1 MNPEMQGASA
11 EALWMIEASAGTG
24 KTYRLVGEVLLAV
37 LRGIELRQVL
47 VVTFTN
53 KATAELSQRLQSK
66 LIELQAALA
75 APAVGNPGPPE
86 VLSREAAFKKAL
98 HIDGLRFDEA
108 MVPVWTDRVMAAMGS
123 LESASVMTI
132 HSFCQR
138 MLTRFGAE
146 LGRPE
151 SLQMVPDAAAA
162 RREIV
167 ENAFGSWLYGAA
179 NWDDGDLGRATGD
192 FLTEIAGLDV
202 AHAADLM
209 ERSVAYPNA
218 LVVSEWTDGNGA
230 PVPLELGPDEAL
242 VRFREAVVEGGRLL
256 AEQREV
262 AAALGP
268 LVQEIEAWEQARTS
282 GIEVL
287 APLSSDARYLRLLL
301 VSLDGLEEELSPESV
316 GVNKTKW
323 GALVFALEAL
333 NRGSALSSFSLN
345 PIKLVTPR
353 PKTVGAREALPAQ
366 VDLIRSG
373 ARWEQIDLWIS
384 KVFNMAP
391 LARAANEV
399 RTCWLRASGALWRA
413 RLQREGWL
421 TYDAMLSELETALH
435 SPEMGD
441 RLRAAI
447 RAEFQ
452 VCLVDEFQDTD
463 DIQWRALRRLFCEPP
478 NWGEKVVVEA
488 GRHFVLVGDP
498 KQSIYRFRGSDL
510 AVYREARK
518 IADDNQMLSSLTASF
533 RTSEP
538 LVHALN
544 VMFKGYRYGEDLPQ
558 WPFLNKDIEAPVIQ
572 SLATKQDATSALE
585 FVVVPSENKNAT
597 ASRVAAR
604 IARDRAERSGLDQ
617 AVLVRSHRDGALMEQ
632 ELADLQIRSR
642 RRELP
647 LMMTDEASTVMTWL
661 NFLAKPE
668 VERFR
673 RALALTPWLGWPV
686 ENLALVVRDGGRD
699 WASWLEQLDESRR
712 VFQQQGV
719 MAGFERLMQR
729 RSGWDYIASGWH
741 GEVQSDR
748 LRQVLTAIE
757 ARAAL
762 FGASPAE
769 LARWMS
775 DERSKEDDSEF
786 KVRAAAKEKELR
798 HEAVDIWTVH
808 AAKGLEASFVYL
820 PFLGRSADPDAKLCR
835 NTYIFG
841 FEHDAQDRR
850 WLDTRLFLKGSEL
863 KEGADPDLTVQTDE
877 HGSNLFAK
885 RRALLEV
892 EMEQARLGYVAMT
905 RARHRVVTWWLED
918 DVGAN
923 GMLAGIVVRQSP
935 ALRREQKRLQ
945 QSLKDA
951 SKDFAKKRAKRD
963 AGDTTQREKTYL
975 DAKVKFEGATAAASG
990 FVPEFWIGEKKH
1002 PYPDPAV
1009 LAKLGAQKSE
1019 GQAEFVLRK
1028 WAALAEAGSGN
1039 LKGRISVHRDEDPW
1053 YAAAAKLRKELAAA
1067 PVSGDA
1073 AEAALVQARRELAQ
1087 TWKVAAERAYAVAS
1101 TKRSFTSL
1109 SQQLKNKGKTQAA
1122 SEADV
1127 GEAVAERS
1135 DDEADSGT
1143 FSRDERWDGLAGKA
1157 FGNLVHSFYEELDF
1171 ESERSVDDEFD
1182 ALELLRR
1189 HASLHARGKLP
1200 TFETGS
1206 SWGLTLRDYLLA
1218 VLTVPLAGGGA
1229 GADCSLSE
1237 VSIDARADESS
1248 FDMRMY
1254 DTSSAAAEILK
1265 DFEGPEEWRRYFERL
1280 SNGLWDEKGIL
1291 TGKMDLVFAR
1301 PRADGSKRWFIADY
1315 KTNLVDPIRS
1325 AEGQYAQYEAHRL
1338 FEPMSKSDYL
1348 LQLLIY
1354 TVAWHQHL
1362 HTTLGADYDYDRD
1375 FGGVYYLYIRGMEQG
1390 SDRGQFFFKPPLA
1403 WVNKLSEAWGKKPP
1417 SANGEAAE

>member
-1 MNPEMQGASA
+1 MNPEMQGAST

-98 HIDGLRFDEA
+98 QIDGLRFDEA

-218 LVVSEWTDGNGA
+218 LVVSDWTDGNGA

-242 VRFREAVVEGGRLL
+242 VRFREAVIEGGRLL

-262 AAALGP
+262 AAALG
-268 LVQEIEAWEQARTS
+268 LLLQEIDVWDAALASKS
-282 GIEVL
+282 GSVV
-287 APLSSDARYLRLLL
+287 PLSPDARYLRLLFSRPKNQKQHRAPETAEVL
-301 VSLDGLEEELSPESV
+301 KKQRSKPVDAVVRWLS
-316 GVNKTKW
+316 GTD
-323 GALVFALEAL
+323 
-333 NRGSALSSFSLN
+333 LSSFPSE
-345 PIKLVTPR
+345 ISELVLPNATE
-353 PKTVGAREALPAQ
+353 PKTAAEFAEAVAETVSSAN
-366 VDLIRSG
+366 VDLVESYLRRLFD
-373 ARWEQIDLWIS
+373 ATELRTL
-384 KVFNMAP
+384 VN
-391 LARAANEV
+391 RA

-544 VMFKGYRYGEDLPQ
+544 VMFSKYNYNNDLPQ

-572 SLATKQDATSALE
+572 SLATKQDATAALE

-604 IARDRAERSGLDQ
+604 IARDRVERSGLDQ
-617 AVLVRSHRDGALMEQ
+617 AVLVRSHRDGALIEE
-632 ELADLQIRSR
+632 ELANLQIRSR

-647 LMMTDEASTVMTWL
+647 LMMTEEASTVMTWL

-686 ENLALVVRDGGRD
+686 EDLALVVRDGGSD

-757 ARAAL
+757 SRAAL

-820 PFLGRSADPDAKLCR
+820 PFLGRSADPDAKLCK

-841 FEHDAQDRR
+841 FEHDAQERR
-850 WLDTRLFLKGSEL
+850 WLDTRLFLKGAKL
-863 KEGADPDLTVQTDE
+863 KEGADPNPTVQTDE

-935 ALRREQKRLQ
+935 TLRREQKRVQ
-945 QSLKDA
+945 QELKEA
-951 SKDFAKKRAKRD
+951 TARAKQVEESL
-963 AGDTTQREKTYL
+963 AKLGGELTEKDL
-975 DAKVKFEGATAAASG
+975 AEAQAKIATATSN
-990 FVPEFWIGEKKH
+990 PHRLTSEFWIGIKPHKYSIAESPTAPGTPK
-1002 PYPDPAV
+1002 P
-1009 LAKLGAQKSE
+1009 LGP
-1019 GQAEFVLRK
+1019 AEFVLQK
-1028 WAALAEAGSGN
+1028 WAKLAEDGSDK
-1039 LKGRISVHRDEDPW
+1039 LQGRITVHRDEDPW
-1053 YAAAAKLRKELAAA
+1053 HAAAAKLRRELAAA

-1087 TWKVAAERAYAVAS
+1087 TWKVAADRAYAVAS

-1109 SQQLKNKGKTQAA
+1109 SQQLKNKGKSQAA
-1122 SEADV
+1122 SQADV

-1189 HASLHARGKLP
+1189 HASLHARGKLAS
-1200 TFETGS
+1200 FETGS
-1206 SWGLTLRDYLLA
+1206 GWGLTLRDYLLG
-1218 VLTVPLAGGGA
+1218 VLAVPLAGGEAGA
-1229 GADCSLSE
+1229 GCSLSE
-1237 VSIDARADESS
+1237 VTLDTRADESS
-1248 FDMRMY
+1248 FDMRMC

-1325 AEGQYAQYEAHRL
+1325 AEGQYAQYGAHRL

-1354 TVAWHQHL
+1354 TVAWHRHL
-1362 HTTLGADYDYDRD
+1362 EQTLGDDYDYDRD

-1403 WVNKLSEAWGKKPP
+1403 WVQKLSEAWGKRQP
-1417 SANGEAAE
+1417 SASGEAAE

>member
-1 MNPEMQGASA
+1 V
-11 EALWMIEASAGTG
+11 I
-24 KTYRLVGEVLLAV
+24 
-37 LRGIELRQVL
+37 
-47 VVTFTN
+47 
-53 KATAELSQRLQSK
+53 
-66 LIELQAALA
+66 
-75 APAVGNPGPPE
+75 
-86 VLSREAAFKKAL
+86 LSREQAFKKAL
-98 HIDGLRFDEA
+98 EIDGLIFRED
-108 MVPVWTDRVMAAMGS
+108 MVPVWTDRVMAAIGS

-192 FLTEIAGLDV
+192 FLTEIAGLDA

-209 ERSVAYPNA
+209 ERAVAYPNA

-230 PVPLELGPDEAL
+230 PVPLELEPDEAL
-242 VRFREAVVEGGRLL
+242 VRFREAVIEGGRFL
-256 AEQREV
+256 AERREV
-262 AAALGP
+262 AAG
-268 LVQEIEAWEQARTS
+268 VQLLLEEIEARDAIKADAS
-282 GIEVL
+282 GTG
-287 APLSSDARYLRLLL
+287 PSLSPNARYLRSL
-301 VSLDGLEEELSPESV
+301 VSESHALYSDRNPDLAKLPKGKTGLTGLWVKLMEASRTWITSEQLLNFPQGEGSIQAPRAHKEATAEE
-316 GVNKTKW
+316 
-323 GALVFALEAL
+323 FAQACASIRDAADAPL
-333 NRGSALSSFSLN
+333 
-345 PIKLVTPR
+345 
-353 PKTVGAREALPAQ
+353 
-366 VDLIRSG
+366 VDLWLSQLFDATELERLVNQ
-373 ARWEQIDLWIS
+373 A
-384 KVFNMAP
+384 
-391 LARAANEV
+391 

-478 NWGEKVVVEA
+478 NWGEKVVVEP

-510 AVYREARK
+510 AVYREARQ
-518 IADDNQMLSSLTASF
+518 IAADSKKLFSLKASF

-544 VMFKGYRYGEDLPQ
+544 VMFKQYPYKEDLPQ

-572 SLATKQDATSALE
+572 SLAKIQDATAALE

-604 IARDRAERSGLDQ
+604 IAQDRTERSGLDQ
-617 AVLVRSHRDGALMEQ
+617 AVLVRSHRDGALIEHA
-632 ELADLQIRSR
+632 LADLQIRSR

-686 ENLALVVRDGGRD
+686 EALALVVRDGGRD

-757 ARAAL
+757 SRAAL
-762 FGASPAE
+762 FGTNPAE
-769 LARWMS
+769 LARWMA
-775 DERSKEDDSEF
+775 DERRKEDDSEF
-786 KVRAAAKEKELR
+786 MVRAAAKEKELR

-820 PFLGRSADPDAKLCR
+820 PFLGRSADPEPKLCK

-850 WLDTRLFLKGSEL
+850 WIDTRLFLKGAEQR
-863 KEGADPDLTVQTDE
+863 EGADPDPTVQTDE
-877 HGSNLFAK
+877 NGSNLFAK

-905 RARHRVVTWWLED
+905 RARHRVLTWWLED

-935 ALRREQKRLQ
+935 ALRREQKRVQ
-945 QSLKDA
+945 QELKDA
-951 SKDFAKKRAKRD
+951 VSRAKKVQESLAKPKGKMTEKDLADTLETIERATSNPHRL
-963 AGDTTQREKTYL
+963 T
-975 DAKVKFEGATAAASG
+975 S
-990 FVPEFWIGEKKH
+990 EFWIG
-1002 PYPDPAV
+1002 
-1009 LAKLGAQKSE
+1009 
-1019 GQAEFVLRK
+1019 
-1028 WAALAEAGSGN
+1028 N
-1039 LKGRISVHRDEDPW
+1039 
-1053 YAAAAKLRKELAAA
+1053 
-1067 PVSGDA
+1067 
-1073 AEAALVQARRELAQ
+1073 
-1087 TWKVAAERAYAVAS
+1087 
-1101 TKRSFTSL
+1101 
-1109 SQQLKNKGKTQAA
+1109 
-1122 SEADV
+1122 
-1127 GEAVAERS
+1127 
-1135 DDEADSGT
+1135 
-1143 FSRDERWDGLAGKA
+1143 
-1157 FGNLVHSFYEELDF
+1157 
-1171 ESERSVDDEFD
+1171 ES
-1182 ALELLRR
+1182 
-1189 HASLHARGKLP
+1189 HK
-1200 TFETGS
+1200 
-1206 SWGLTLRDYLLA
+1206 
-1218 VLTVPLAGGGA
+1218 
-1229 GADCSLSE
+1229 
-1237 VSIDARADESS
+1237 
-1248 FDMRMY
+1248 
-1254 DTSSAAAEILK
+1254 
-1265 DFEGPEEWRRYFERL
+1265 
-1280 SNGLWDEKGIL
+1280 
-1291 TGKMDLVFAR
+1291 
-1301 PRADGSKRWFIADY
+1301 
-1315 KTNLVDPIRS
+1315 
-1325 AEGQYAQYEAHRL
+1325 
-1338 FEPMSKSDYL
+1338 
-1348 LQLLIY
+1348 
-1354 TVAWHQHL
+1354 
-1362 HTTLGADYDYDRD
+1362 
-1375 FGGVYYLYIRGMEQG
+1375 
-1390 SDRGQFFFKPPLA
+1390 
-1403 WVNKLSEAWGKKPP
+1403 
-1417 SANGEAAE
+1417 